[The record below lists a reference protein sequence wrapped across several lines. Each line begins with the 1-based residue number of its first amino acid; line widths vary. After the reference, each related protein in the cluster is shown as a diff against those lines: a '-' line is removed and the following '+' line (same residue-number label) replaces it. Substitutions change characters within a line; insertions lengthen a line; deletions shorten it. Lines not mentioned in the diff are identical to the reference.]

1 MLGALLSQKL
11 SVDEKL
17 YIIGKEYDIA
27 MEEDFREDVST
38 MCNLSQGIEEQGIA
52 IGRKEGRKEGREE
65 AEVGIILKMYKN
77 GFTAEQIALATDK
90 DIEEVKAIIAGK
102 KPE

>member
-1 MLGALLSQKL
+1 MSLREWTRGALLSQKL

-38 MCNLSQGIEEQGIA
+38 MCNLSQGMEEQGIA
-52 IGRKEGRKEGREE
+52 IGREEGE
-65 AEVGIILKMYKN
+65 AGIILKMYKN
-77 GFTAEQIALATDK
+77 GFTFFFD
-90 DIEEVKAIIAGK
+90 
-102 KPE
+102 